1 MKKILSKLPT
11 FILGAI
17 VGITVTAGTAV
28 GAATYLKATQS
39 SVKIIVDGTQAKLSE
54 SPLNVNGKLYLP
66 VRDTANA
73 MGYSVESVT
82 STQVSLKEGVSASNT
97 TTNNSSAGTSVNNP
111 SNSNNSTT
119 TNNTGGQYVQG
130 LHEKYSTDGKLD
142 VTKVK
147 EAITTKKI
155 TVNTQDKDT
164 GNSLMHY
171 VVLENNYSLYLTIK
185 RNALDVNLQNNQKQ
199 TPLHLAVINKN
210 SFYYGELEQLKANPN
225 IEDKNGLLPIDYAE
239 KNSVFDIGLDA
250 YMRFYK

>member
-1 MKKILSKLPT
+1 MKKLVSKIPT
-11 FILGAI
+11 FMLGAI
-17 VGITVTAGTAV
+17 VGIALTAGTAV

-39 SVKIIVDGTQAKLSE
+39 NVKIIVDGTQAKLSE

-66 VRDTANA
+66 IRDTANA

-82 STQVSLKEGVSASNT
+82 SSQVSLKEGISKSNA
-97 TTNNSSAGTSVNNP
+97 TTNNGSTETSVNNP
-111 SNSNNSTT
+111 SNSNNTTT

-142 VTKVK
+142 AAKIK

-155 TVNTQDKDT
+155 SVNAQDKET

-171 VVLENNYSLYLTIK
+171 VVLENNYSLFIAIK
-185 RNALDVNLQNNQKQ
+185 RNALDVNLQNNEKQ

-210 SFYYGELEQLKANPN
+210 SFYYGELRDLKANPT
-225 IEDKNGLLPIDYAE
+225 IEDKNSLLPIDYAE

>member
-1 MKKILSKLPT
+1 MKKILSKLQT
-11 FILGAI
+11 FMLGAI

-39 SVKIIVDGTQAKLSE
+39 NVKIVVDGTQAKLSD

-82 STQVSLKEGVSASNT
+82 SSQVSLKEGTTSSNT
-97 TTNNSSAGTSVNNP
+97 TNSGSTGTILNNP
-111 SNSNNSTT
+111 SNSNNTT
-119 TNNTGGQYVQG
+119 TPNNTGGQYVQG

-142 VTKVK
+142 VARIK

-155 TVNTQDKDT
+155 TLNAQDKET

-171 VVLENNYSLYLTIK
+171 VVLENNYSLFIAIK
-185 RNALDVNLQNNQKQ
+185 RNALDVDLQNNDKQ

-210 SFYYGELEQLKANPN
+210 SFYYGELRDLKANPN

>member
-1 MKKILSKLPT
+1 MKRILSKLPT
-11 FILGAI
+11 FMLGAI
-17 VGITVTAGTAV
+17 VGVTFTAATAV

-39 SVKIIVDGTQAKLSE
+39 NVKIMVDGAQAKLSD
-54 SPLNVNGKLYLP
+54 SPLNVNGRLYLP

-82 STQVSLKEGVSASNT
+82 SSQVSLKEGVSASG
-97 TTNNSSAGTSVNNP
+97 TTNSGSTGSTGTN
-111 SNSNNSTT
+111 SNSNSNTT
-119 TNNTGGQYVQG
+119 ANNTGGQYVQG
-130 LHEKYSTDGKLD
+130 LHEKYSIDGKLD
-142 VTKVK
+142 ATKIK
-147 EAITTKKI
+147 EAITAKKI

-171 VVLENNYSLYLTIK
+171 VVLENNYSLYITIK

-210 SFYYGELEQLKANPN
+210 SFYYGELEQLKANPK

-239 KNSVFDIGLDA
+239 KNSVFEIGLDA

>member
-1 MKKILSKLPT
+1 MLSKLPT
-11 FILGAI
+11 FLLGTV
-17 VGITVTAGTAV
+17 VGITLTAGTAV
-28 GAATYLKATQS
+28 GAATYLKAIHINT
-39 SVKIIVDGTQAKLSE
+39 KIVVDGTQVKLSD
-54 SPLNVNGKLYLP
+54 SPLNVNGRLYLP

-82 STQVSLKEGVSASNT
+82 STQVSLKEGVTASS
-97 TTNNSSAGTSVNNP
+97 TTNSTTNSESTGTTVTN

-142 VTKVK
+142 AAKVK

-155 TVNTQDKDT
+155 TVNTQDKDS

-185 RNALDVNLQNNQKQ
+185 RNALDVNLLNNQKQ

>member
-1 MKKILSKLPT
+1 MKKMISKLPT
-11 FILGAI
+11 FLIGAI
-17 VGITVTAGTAV
+17 VGITLTGATAI

-39 SVKIIVDGTQAKLSE
+39 NVKIVVDGTQAKLSDT
-54 SPLNVNGKLYLP
+54 PLNVNGKLYLP

-82 STQVSLKEGVSASNT
+82 STQVSLKEGVST
-97 TTNNSSAGTSVNNP
+97 SSANSGSTGTSINIP
-111 SNSNNSTT
+111 SNSNNTTT

-142 VTKVK
+142 VAKIK
-147 EAITTKKI
+147 EAIAAKEI

-185 RNALDVNLQNNQKQ
+185 RNALDFNLQNNEKQ
-199 TPLHLAVINKN
+199 TPLHLAVVNKN
-210 SFYYGELEQLKANPN
+210 SFYYGELRDLKANPN
-225 IEDKNGLLPIDYAE
+225 FEDKNGLLPIDYAE

>member
-11 FILGAI
+11 FTLGAI

-39 SVKIIVDGTQAKLSE
+39 NVKIVVDGTQAKLSDT
-54 SPLNVNGKLYLP
+54 PLNVNGKLYLP

-97 TTNNSSAGTSVNNP
+97 TTNNGSTGNSVNNP

-142 VTKVK
+142 AAKVK

-171 VVLENNYSLYLTIK
+171 VVLENNYSLFLTIK
-185 RNALDVNLQNNQKQ
+185 RNALDVNLLNNQKQ

-210 SFYYGELEQLKANPN
+210 SFYYGELEQLNANPK

>member
-1 MKKILSKLPT
+1 MKKMVKKLPT
-11 FILGAI
+11 FLLGAI
-17 VGITVTAGTAV
+17 VGVTVTAGTAV

-39 SVKIIVDGTQAKLSE
+39 NVKIVVDGSQAKLSE
-54 SPLNVNGKLYLP
+54 SPMNINGKLYLP

-82 STQVSLKEGVSASNT
+82 SSQVSLKEGVSASST
-97 TTNNSSAGTSVNNP
+97 TSNGSTGNSVNN
-111 SNSNNSTT
+111 SNNSNNSTT
-119 TNNTGGQYVQG
+119 TNNSGGQYVQG

-142 VTKVK
+142 AAKVK
-147 EAITTKKI
+147 EAITTQKI

-171 VVLENNYSLYLTIK
+171 VVLENNYSLYLSIK
-185 RNALDVNLQNNQKQ
+185 RNALDVNLLNNQKQ